1 METKKSSGMFAV
13 IAALIANI
21 LVAISKFVGFA
32 LSGSTAMMN
41 ESIHSVVDCS
51 NQVLLL
57 FGNKRASRGQSA
69 LHQFGEGRAKY
80 FFSTIVA
87 TMLFFGGGALGVME
101 AIQKL
106 LHPSHEVENVA
117 IVIGILIFG
126 LLVEGSSL
134 RVAMKEIKELNTE
147 VIALKIFARKSSQ

>member
-1 METKKSSGMFAV
+1 
-13 IAALIANI
+13 
-21 LVAISKFVGFA
+21 
-32 LSGSTAMMN
+32 MMN

-57 FGNKRASRGQSA
+57 LGISALRGQSA

-80 FFSTIVA
+80 FLVQLLQRFLV
-87 TMLFFGGGALGVME
+87 GGALGVME

-117 IVIGILIFG
+117 IVIGILI
-126 LLVEGSSL
+126 LVCL
-134 RVAMKEIKELNTE
+134 WKVARC
-147 VIALKIFARKSSQ
+147 V

>member
-1 METKKSSGMFAV
+1 
-13 IAALIANI
+13 
-21 LVAISKFVGFA
+21 
-32 LSGSTAMMN
+32 
-41 ESIHSVVDCS
+41 
-51 NQVLLL
+51 
-57 FGNKRASRGQSA
+57 
-69 LHQFGEGRAKY
+69 
-80 FFSTIVA
+80 
-87 TMLFFGGGALGVME
+87 ME

-147 VIALKIFARKSSQ
+147 KLSLLKFLRESRHSEILIILRKTFVRLLVCV